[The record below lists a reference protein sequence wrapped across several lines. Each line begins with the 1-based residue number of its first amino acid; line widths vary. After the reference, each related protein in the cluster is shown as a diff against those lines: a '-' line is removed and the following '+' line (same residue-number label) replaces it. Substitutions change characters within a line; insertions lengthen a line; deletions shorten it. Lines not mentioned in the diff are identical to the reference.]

1 MHLPTSPGL
10 ADSSR
15 GNAVRRLRILLAED
29 CAASRLLATALLRG
43 LGCDIEA
50 VADGGDAVT
59 RASSS
64 RYDLILLD
72 IDMPVIDGIRAARI
86 IRSRVDPADTPIIA
100 LSGYG
105 ATDCLR
111 DTARTAFDAVIQKP
125 TGRSELAALL
135 SLGRRPAA

>member
-1 MHLPTSPGL
+1 MHPRTPAGTADPPG
-10 ADSSR
+10 
-15 GNAVRRLRILLAED
+15 GNATRRPRILLAED
-29 CAASRLLATALLRG
+29 CVASRLLTTALLRG

-59 RASSS
+59 RASSA

-72 IDMPVIDGIRAARI
+72 IDMPVMDGIRAARL
-86 IRSRVDPADTPIIA
+86 IRSRLEPANTPIIA

-125 TGRSELAALL
+125 TGRRQLAELLTLA
-135 SLGRRPAA
+135 GRPLP

>member
-1 MHLPTSPGL
+1 MHPPTSAGM
-10 ADSSR
+10 ADPSR
-15 GNAVRRLRILLAED
+15 GNADRRLRILLAED
-29 CAASRLLATALLRG
+29 CAASRLLTTALLRG

-50 VADGGDAVT
+50 VADGADAVT

-86 IRSRVDPADTPIIA
+86 IRSRIDPADTPIIA

-125 TGRSELAALL
+125 TSRSELAALL

>member
-1 MHLPTSPGL
+1 MHPPTSAGM
-10 ADSSR
+10 ADPSG

-29 CAASRLLATALLRG
+29 CAASRLLTTALLRG